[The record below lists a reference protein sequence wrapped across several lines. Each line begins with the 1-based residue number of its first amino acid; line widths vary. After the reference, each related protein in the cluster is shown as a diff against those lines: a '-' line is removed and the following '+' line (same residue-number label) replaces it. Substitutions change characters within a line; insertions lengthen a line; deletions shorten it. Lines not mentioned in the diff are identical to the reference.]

1 MKAYIFWN
9 QIHSYSQTKQTILTV
24 DRPIAAWGKKGGY
37 SMKVKTDVKAGHG
50 TVNIA
55 KNIAIVRQRGFA
67 NYAEVDQV
75 AVAASS

>member
-1 MKAYIFWN
+1 LDANSLLFPDQANDIN
-9 QIHSYSQTKQTILTV
+9 GQPPNRCL
-24 DRPIAAWGKKGGY
+24 GEKGGN

-67 NYAEVDQV
+67 NYAEVDQI

>member
-1 MKAYIFWN
+1 
-9 QIHSYSQTKQTILTV
+9 
-24 DRPIAAWGKKGGY
+24 
-37 SMKVKTDVKAGHG
+37 MKVKTDVKAGHG

-67 NYAEVDQV
+67 NYAEVDQI